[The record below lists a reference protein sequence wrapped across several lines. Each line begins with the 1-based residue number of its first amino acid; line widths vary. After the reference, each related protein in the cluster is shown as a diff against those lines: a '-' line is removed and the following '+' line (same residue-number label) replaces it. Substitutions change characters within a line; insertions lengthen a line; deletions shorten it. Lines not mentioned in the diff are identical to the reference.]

1 MPPGTRGY
9 DAAGTLVRDDE
20 EAAVTADDGW
30 NDPLP
35 ETGMNT
41 GSDEGEP
48 GDRAP
53 YEPLAESDRAILDAL
68 RRPAPGA
75 DTPAAEER
83 PEVAAAVRDDAP
95 LPADGGGQDDGLAPQ
110 FREPD

>member
-1 MPPGTRGY
+1 M
-9 DAAGTLVRDDE
+9 
-20 EAAVTADDGW
+20 TADDGW
-30 NDPLP
+30 DDRLP

-53 YEPLAESDRAILDAL
+53 FEPLAESDRALLDAL
-68 RRPAPGA
+68 RRPAPGGGDEA
-75 DTPAAEER
+75 VEER

-95 LPADGGGQDDGLAPQ
+95 LPADGGSQDDGLAPQ